1 MMLKVNSNKLK
12 WTEART
18 STKVLTVWPICPE
31 INQNVCVFQLPIV
44 VVGGLRLALV
54 SVGVGGCVCPASQC
68 TALRLCEGKPQSGSE
83 RSFEGNAI
91 NLGFN
96 IYKQILMQ

>member
-54 SVGVGGCVCPASQC
+54 SVGVGGCICRTNLLGC
-68 TALRLCEGKPQSGSE
+68 
-83 RSFEGNAI
+83 I
-91 NLGFN
+91 NLLSTVDVWV
-96 IYKQILMQ
+96 IVLKISVCV

>member
-1 MMLKVNSNKLK
+1 MLKVNSNKLK

-54 SVGVGGCVCPASQC
+54 SVGVSARPHSA
-68 TALRLCEGKPQSGSE
+68 PPSGSVKANPSLGPSALS
-83 RSFEGNAI
+83 RGTLSIWDSTYI
-91 NLGFN
+91 NR
-96 IYKQILMQ
+96 Y

>member
-44 VVGGLRLALV
+44 VVGGLRLTLV
-54 SVGVGGCVCPASQC
+54 SVGVSARPHSAPPPGSVKANPSLGPS
-68 TALRLCEGKPQSGSE
+68 ALSRGTLSIWDSTY
-83 RSFEGNAI
+83 I
-91 NLGFN
+91 NK
-96 IYKQILMQ
+96 Y

>member
-44 VVGGLRLALV
+44 AE
-54 SVGVGGCVCPASQC
+54 VGVGIGGCRWVGVSARPHSA
-68 TALRLCEGKPQSGSE
+68 PPSGSVKANPSLGPSALS
-83 RSFEGNAI
+83 RGTLSIWDSTYI
-91 NLGFN
+91 NR
-96 IYKQILMQ
+96 Y